1 MGEPQ
6 STPGPANA
14 RPTKTR
20 FLVLAWLCA
29 AAALAYVSRNSIAV
43 AESTVRSDLGLTK
56 QQSGW
61 LMSAF
66 FFSYALC
73 SIPAAQF
80 GQRIGSRRA
89 LPLFA
94 TVWSAATAVTAFV
107 GGLGGF
113 LVTRIVQGVAQSG
126 LFPTTTI
133 TIANWFPLTGRA
145 FAVGALGS
153 FMSLGG
159 AVCAWLTGV
168 LLEVFE
174 ARVAPG
180 WNWRLTF
187 LLFSLP
193 GMAWAICFWW
203 WFRDEPGEH
212 RAVNEAELRVIQ
224 ESQAMVPPLPS
235 LSPAPSGGEG
245 EVRGED
251 GRQIQEPL
259 SPALS
264 SRGTSGEREK
274 SGAVSGCAP
283 APPTPWLALFSSPAL
298 WWLCGQQAFRAAGY
312 IFFTSWFATYL
323 QETRG
328 VSIAHSGFLNML
340 PLIVVV
346 VAGMVGGGLSDWL
359 LKQTGR
365 RDVARRWMSM
375 VSLLMCAGLI
385 FLALTIENALTAV
398 LVISAGSFFAALA
411 SPCAYAMTIDM
422 GGAHVATVNATMNM
436 MGNFGAWAFPILVP
450 WLLARFG
457 NWDAVLIVFGTLYV
471 MGALFWLLLKPE
483 GTIVEQALCRET
495 R

>member
-6 STPGPANA
+6 STPAPANA
-14 RPTKTR
+14 RSTLRSTATEDGPTKTR

-29 AAALAYVSRNSIAV
+29 AAALAYVSRNAIAV

-80 GQRIGSRRA
+80 GQRAGSRRA

-94 TVWSAATAVTAFV
+94 TVWSVATAVTALV
-107 GGLGGF
+107 AGLGGF
-113 LVTRIVQGVAQSG
+113 LAARIVQGIAQAG
-126 LFPTTTI
+126 LFPTTTV
-133 TIANWFPLTGRA
+133 TVAKWFPLTGRA
-145 FAVGALGS
+145 FATGALGS

-159 AVCAWLTGV
+159 ALCAWLTGV

-174 ARVAPG
+174 PRVAPG

-187 LLFSLP
+187 LLFSMP
-193 GMAWAICFWW
+193 GIIWAVWFWW

-212 RAVNEAELRVIQ
+212 RRVNGAELQLIQ
-224 ESQAMVPPLPS
+224 REQTTHNELTLASPSPLN
-235 LSPAPSGGEG
+235 G
-245 EVRGED
+245 VRGEKVRSASSLERSAH
-251 GRQIQEPL
+251 GEEGHL
-259 SPALS
+259 SPPS
-264 SRGTSGEREK
+264 
-274 SGAVSGCAP
+274 
-283 APPTPWLALFSSPAL
+283 PTPWLALFSSPAL
-298 WWLCGQQAFRAAGY
+298 WWLCGQQTFRAAGY
-312 IFFTSWFATYL
+312 MFFTSWFATYL

-340 PLIVVV
+340 PLIAVV
-346 VAGMVGGGLSDWL
+346 VAGLMGGAFSDWL

-365 RDVARRWMSM
+365 RDVARRLMS
-375 VSLLMCAGLI
+375 VGSLLACAVLI
-385 FLALTIENALTAV
+385 FLALTIEDALAAV

-422 GGAHVATVNATMNM
+422 GGSHVATVNATMNM
-436 MGNFGAWAFPILVP
+436 MGNFGAWAFPIAVP
-450 WLLARFG
+450 WLLVRFG
-457 NWDAVLIVFGTLYV
+457 NWDAVLVVFGALYV
-471 MGALFWLLLKPE
+471 VGALFWLLLKPE
-483 GTIVEQALCRET
+483 GTIVEQALCREA
-495 R
+495 